1 MFANFELRSRKAVI
15 AKAGQF
21 VPLFLFSNRN
31 HSRRH
36 RVIQLQKVLILG
48 VWRLVKTEDKV
59 FYALC
64 ELINSQLKN
73 EFTRLLYEEEKQRIT
88 KSKW

>member
-1 MFANFELRSRKAVI
+1 MVVGILKSGADCSA
-15 AKAGQF
+15 
-21 VPLFLFSNRN
+21 FLFFTRN

-73 EFTRLLYEEEKQRIT
+73 EFTRLLYGEGNQEV
-88 KSKW
+88 